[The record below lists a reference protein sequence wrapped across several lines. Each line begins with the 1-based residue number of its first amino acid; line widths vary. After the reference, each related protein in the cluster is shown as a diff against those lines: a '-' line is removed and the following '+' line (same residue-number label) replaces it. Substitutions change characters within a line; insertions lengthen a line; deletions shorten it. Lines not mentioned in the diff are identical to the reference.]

1 MPLHFPRR
9 SFLLAFGGLAAAGR
23 PTAWAA
29 AQTVAVEKL
38 LNDGKE
44 RFLKRIQAVNDS
56 EWNLRIDQFPH
67 TIGEKAEHVA
77 LSENDLQRVVE
88 EALLQGPRPTL
99 AEPLKGK
106 EDMLREFFAD
116 SAAENY
122 RPQKTLINLPEVLEY
137 YGKANRSLMELLAGS
152 DDLDETV
159 YEHPDDEIGYLTG
172 RQWFY
177 YIAYHRLRHIEQIE
191 AVMSHEDFPRRILP
205 A

>member
-9 SFLLAFGGLAAAGR
+9 SFLIAFGGLAAAGR
-23 PTAWAA
+23 PPARAA
-29 AQTVAVEKL
+29 AQTAAVEKL

-44 RFLKRIQAVNDS
+44 RFLKRIQAVNNS
-56 EWNLRIDQFPH
+56 EWNLRINQFPH
-67 TIGEKAEHVA
+67 TIGEEAEHVA

-106 EDMLREFFAD
+106 EEMLREFFAD

-122 RPQKTLINLPEVLEY
+122 RPQKTLINIPEVLEY
-137 YGKANRSLMELLAGS
+137 YGKANRSLMKLLVRS

-159 YEHPDDEIGYLTG
+159 YEHPNDEIGYLTG

-191 AVMSHEDFPRRILP
+191 AVMSHEDFPRRIRS

>member
-9 SFLLAFGGLAAAGR
+9 SFLIAFGGLAAAGR
-23 PTAWAA
+23 PPARAA
-29 AQTVAVEKL
+29 AQTAAVEKL

-44 RFLKRIQAVNDS
+44 RFLKRIQAVNNS
-56 EWNLRIDQFPH
+56 EWNLRINQFPH
-67 TIGEKAEHVA
+67 TIGEEAEHVA

-106 EDMLREFFAD
+106 EEMLREFFAD

-122 RPQKTLINLPEVLEY
+122 RPQKTLINIPEVLEY
-137 YGKANRSLMELLAGS
+137 YGKANRSLMKLLVRS

-159 YEHPDDEIGYLTG
+159 YEHPNDEIGYLTG

-191 AVMSHEDFPRRILP
+191 AVMSHEDFPRRILS

>member
-9 SFLLAFGGLAAAGR
+9 SFLIAFGGLVAAGR
-23 PTAWAA
+23 PPSRAA
-29 AQTVAVEKL
+29 AQTAAVEKL

-56 EWNLRIDQFPH
+56 EWNLRINQFPH
-67 TIGEKAEHVA
+67 TIGEEAEHVA

-106 EDMLREFFAD
+106 EEMLREFFAD

-122 RPQKTLINLPEVLEY
+122 RPQKTLINIPEVLEY
-137 YGKANRSLMELLAGS
+137 YGKANRSLMKLLVRS

-159 YEHPDDEIGYLTG
+159 YEHPNDEIGYLTG

-191 AVMSHEDFPRRILP
+191 AVMSHEDFPRRILS